1 MKMKRYSQEDFILFE
16 VDEFG
21 CKICPSGDY
30 TLIKDFGEWCDFAA
44 HCIFGTQCS
53 FGTHCRFSGQ
63 CSFGDGCRFNG
74 SCRFGNNC
82 DFGQGCHFGVLC
94 FFGLQCRFSEQCS
107 FGSECRFGEDCSFC
121 KGCSFEHGAV
131 KNGRYIAVD
140 RIGSNN
146 RKAYFYIDENGKMF
160 VRLGS
165 WFSDMATF
173 KERVRKAHSG
183 TSYGEVY
190 LAACDLAK
198 LLLEG
203 GQDRSE
209 RKEHE
214 ILL

>member
-30 TLIKDFGEWCDFAA
+30 TLIKDFGGWCDFAA

-53 FGTHCRFSGQ
+53 FGAHCRFSGQ

-107 FGSECRFGEDCSFC
+107 FGSECRFGEDCSFWKGC
-121 KGCSFEHGAV
+121 IFGEGCSFENGAV
-131 KNGRYIAVD
+131 KNGRYVAVD
-140 RIGSNN
+140 RIGSVN
-146 RKAYFYIDENGKMF
+146 RKAYFFMDEDGEMF
-160 VRLGS
+160 VRAGC
-165 WFSDMATF
+165 WFSDMAAF
-173 KERVRKAHSG
+173 RERVKEVHAG
-183 TSYGEVY
+183 TIHKKTY
-190 LAACDLAK
+190 LAACDFAELMLK
-198 LLLEG
+198 G
-203 GQDRSE
+203 GQV
-209 RKEHE
+209 
-214 ILL
+214 